1 MLQVNLIMI
10 YIIHEI
16 SILLKITTIL
26 KRFLRSIIDFY
37 FFKKII
43 IFFSQRIMMKSPSP
57 EGDKKR

>member
-1 MLQVNLIMI
+1 MI

-37 FFKKII
+37 FLKKII